1 MDVAVIADI
10 VGSRKLEDRS
20 AAQRTFDRV
29 VLQVEQDL
37 PLAVEPLTATVGDE
51 LQARYASLEAAL
63 ASVLL
68 VQLALPAGHELRF
81 GIGVGAIREIERGSA
96 GPGALRLQDGP
107 AWWAAR
113 TAIESVQARQR
124 RAVPSSRV
132 CIVGA
137 PEEDEHMH
145 ATIALANAYL
155 LARDELVMRMSPRER
170 RLVYGRFLGR
180 TQDDLAGAEG
190 ISQSAVSQ
198 ALASAGA
205 AAVIL
210 GLEALLKTEA
220 LRKTEVRT

>member
-20 AAQRTFDRV
+20 AAQRTFDRIV
-29 VLQVEQDL
+29 MQVEQDL
-37 PLAVEPLTATVGDE
+37 PLATEPLSATVGDE
-51 LQARYASLEAAL
+51 LQARYASLDAAL

-81 GIGVGAIREIERGSA
+81 GIGIGAIREIDRGI
-96 GPGALRLQDGP
+96 PDPEALRLQDGP

-113 TAIESVQARQR
+113 AAIEIVHARQR
-124 RAVPSSRV
+124 RAVPTSRV

-137 PEEDEHMH
+137 PEEDERMH
-145 ATIALANAYL
+145 ATIDLANAYL

-170 RLVYGRFLGR
+170 RLVYGRIFGR
-180 TQDDLAGAEG
+180 TQADLAAAEG

-205 AAVIL
+205 ASVIL
-210 GLEALLKTEA
+210 GLEALLK
-220 LRKTEVRT
+220 KEVRV